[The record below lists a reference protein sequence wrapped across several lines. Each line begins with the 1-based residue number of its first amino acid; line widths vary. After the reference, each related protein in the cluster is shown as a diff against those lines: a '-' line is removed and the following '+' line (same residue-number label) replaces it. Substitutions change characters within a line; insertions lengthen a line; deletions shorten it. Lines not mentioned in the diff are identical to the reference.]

1 MMKMNI
7 ELKMRRERR
16 NLIIRRILYFVIAFF
31 AFIILSTVR
40 TELPSPLILIP
51 IAICTAVFENGSPIY
66 CSFFGAFCGLLL
78 DFAGDTLVSFNGII
92 LAVCSMFTSLLFLFY
107 LHRQPLNFFL
117 LDCLAI
123 LIQGLL
129 HYLFFFLLWGYDE
142 SGGIFKEV
150 FIPEFIAT
158 GISGIFIYIL
168 YKIISKFLGEVTDHY
183 IEDDNS
189 GKTM

>member
-1 MMKMNI
+1 MMKMNMDI
-7 ELKMRRERR
+7 KMRTERR

-31 AFIILSTVR
+31 AFISLSTVR

-51 IAICTAVFENGSPIY
+51 IAVCTAVFESDSPIY
-66 CSFFGAFCGLLL
+66 CSFFGAYCGLLL

-117 LDCLAI
+117 LDSLAI
-123 LIQGLL
+123 LIQSLL

-142 SGGIFKEV
+142 SGGIFKDI
-150 FIPEFIAT
+150 FIPEFIVT
-158 GISGIFIYIL
+158 NISGIFIYIL
-168 YKIISKFLGEVTDHY
+168 YKIISKYLGEVTDHY
-183 IEDDNS
+183 IEDN
-189 GKTM
+189 